1 MKQFFKFMFASF
13 AGTLLTIILIMIVFA
28 GMMASLA
35 KLTQKESVSIKPHT
49 VLHIK
54 WTTPI
59 RDRSSQN
66 PFEAFDFN
74 TMKPNKPVGL
84 NDILKNIDK
93 AAVDPNVAGLFLD
106 MESIPA
112 GIATTEEIRNKLL
125 DFKKSGKFIVS
136 YANNYDQKA
145 YYLATVADKIYLNPE
160 GLVLFKGLSAQVMF
174 LKNLLDKLDV
184 KMQIIRGPNNKFKSA
199 VEPLMLDKMSA
210 ANREQTKVLLN
221 SIWEK
226 LLKSLSSSRKIPV
239 AELNRMADK
248 LEVSTAQ
255 KALKYHFVDG
265 LLYRD
270 QVLDS
275 LKKDAGIKASS
286 KLASVSFAKY
296 TGVKPRVKK
305 ETKKVNRNSVAVI
318 YALGEISQGTSKDN
332 AIGSATLAK
341 AISEARVNKHVKA
354 IVMRV
359 NSPGGDAQASE
370 IIRREVELAKKAKP
384 FIVSMGDVAASG
396 GYWISTEGQKLFAQP
411 TTITG
416 SIGVFGI
423 IPNFQGL
430 MNKKLGITFDK
441 VMTNKNSD
449 FVDVMSPM
457 NDLQKAK
464 LNEGINR
471 IYDHFTSLV
480 ARTRHLRKSYVDS
493 IARGRVWSG
502 QDALKLGLVDT
513 IGGLQSAITYAA
525 KRGKVGENFRI
536 TEYPKRKE
544 FFQQLMEEL
553 SGKAQARILGYELG
567 DYKTYF
573 DNIKTLKAMK
583 GVQAR
588 MPFFMQIQ

>member
-1 MKQFFKFMFASF
+1 MFASF

-35 KLTQKESVSIKPHT
+35 KMTEKEGVSIKPHT
-49 VLHIK
+49 VLQIK
-54 WTTPI
+54 WKTPI
-59 RDRSSQN
+59 LDRSSQN
-66 PFEAFDFN
+66 PFEAFDFS
-74 TMKPNKPVGL
+74 TMKAKKPVGL
-84 NDILKNIDK
+84 NDILKNLDK
-93 AAVDPNVAGLFLD
+93 ASKDPNVAGIFLD
-106 MESIPA
+106 METIPA

-160 GLVLFKGLSAQVMF
+160 GLVLFKGLNAQVMF
-174 LKNLLDKLDV
+174 MKNLLEKLDV

-199 VEPLMLDKMSA
+199 VEPLMYDKMSA

-221 SIWEK
+221 SIWGK
-226 LLKSLSSSRKIPV
+226 ILKSLSETRKIPV
-239 AELNRMADK
+239 SKLNQLADQLALSNAK
-248 LEVSTAQ
+248 QALE
-255 KALKYHFVDG
+255 YHFVDG

-270 QVLDS
+270 QMIDS
-275 LKKDAGIKASS
+275 LKKDAGIKADA
-286 KLASVSFAKY
+286 KLASVSFGKY
-296 TGVKPRVKK
+296 LNVKSNVKK
-305 ETKKVNRNSVAVI
+305 ESKKINRNSVAVI
-318 YALGEISQGTSKDN
+318 YALGEISQGKAKDN
-332 AIGSATLAK
+332 AIGSATLAE
-341 AISEARVNKHVKA
+341 AIRQARTNKHVKA

-384 FIVSMGDVAASG
+384 FVVSMGDVAASG
-396 GYWISTEGQKLFAQP
+396 GYWISTEGQKIFAQP

-423 IPNFQGL
+423 IPNFKGL

-441 VMTNKNSD
+441 VMTNKNAD
-449 FVDVMSPM
+449 FIDVMSPM

-464 LNEGINR
+464 LNASISR
-471 IYDHFTSLV
+471 IYDNFTSLV
-480 ARTRHLRKSYVDS
+480 ARTRHLRKTYVDS

-513 IGGLQSAITYAA
+513 IGGLQSAIAFAA
-525 KRGKVGENFRI
+525 KKADVGKNYRI

-553 SGKAQARILGYELG
+553 SGQAQARILSRELG

-573 DNIKTLKAMK
+573 DDLKTLKAMK

>member
-1 MKQFFKFMFASF
+1 MFASF
-13 AGTLLTIILIMIVFA
+13 AGTLLTIILIMVVFA

-35 KLTQKESVSIKPHT
+35 KMTEKEHVSIKPHT
-49 VLHIK
+49 VLHIRWK
-54 WTTPI
+54 TPI
-59 RDRSSQN
+59 LDRTSQN
-66 PFEAFDFN
+66 PFESFDFS
-74 TMKPNKPVGL
+74 TMKANKPVGL
-84 NDILKNIDK
+84 NDILKNLDK
-93 AAVDPNVAGLFLD
+93 AAADPNVAGIFLD
-106 MESIPA
+106 MESVPA

-160 GLVLFKGLSAQVMF
+160 GLVLFKGLNAQVMF

-184 KMQIIRGPNNKFKSA
+184 NMQIIRGPNNKFKSA
-199 VEPLMLDKMSA
+199 VEPLMYDKMSA
-210 ANREQTKVLLN
+210 ANRRQTLDLLN
-221 SIWEK
+221 SIWAKMLEN
-226 LLKSLSSSRKIPV
+226 LSETRKVPV
-239 AELNRMADK
+239 GQLNRLADD
-248 LEVSTAQ
+248 L
-255 KALKYHFVDG
+255 ALSDAKQAMKYHFVDG

-270 QVLDS
+270 QLIDS
-275 LKKDAGIKASS
+275 LKKDAGIKGDE
-286 KLASVSFAKY
+286 KLASIDFGPY
-296 TGVKPRVKK
+296 TGVRSAIKK
-305 ETKKVNRNSVAVI
+305 EKKKVNRNSVAVI
-318 YALGEISQGTSKDN
+318 YALGEISQGKSKDH
-332 AIGSATLAK
+332 AIGSATLAE
-341 AISEARVNKHVKA
+341 AIRQARTNKHVKA

-423 IPNFQGL
+423 IPNLQGL

-441 VMTNKNSD
+441 VMTNKNAD
-449 FVDVMSPM
+449 FVDVMAPM

-464 LNEGINR
+464 LNASISR

-513 IGGLQSAITYAA
+513 IGGLQSAIAYAA
-525 KRGKVGENFRI
+525 KQGKVGENFRI

-553 SGKAQARILGYELG
+553 SGQAQARILGYELG

>member
-1 MKQFFKFMFASF
+1 MFASF

-28 GMMASLA
+28 GMVASLA
-35 KLTQKESVSIKPHT
+35 KMTEKESVRIKPHT
-49 VLHIK
+49 VLQIK

-59 RDRSSQN
+59 LDRSSQN
-66 PFEAFDFN
+66 PFEAFDFT
-74 TMKPNKPVGL
+74 TMKANKPVGL
-84 NDILKNIDK
+84 NDILKNLDK
-93 AAVDPNVAGLFLD
+93 AATDPDVAGIFLD

-160 GLVLFKGLSAQVMF
+160 GLVLFKGLNAQVMF
-174 LKNLLDKLDV
+174 MKNLLEKLDI
-184 KMQIIRGPNNKFKSA
+184 KMQIIRGPNNKYKSA
-199 VEPLMLDKMSA
+199 VEPLMYDKMSA

-221 SIWEK
+221 SIWGKILE
-226 LLKSLSSSRKIPV
+226 SLSETRKIPV
-239 AELNRMADK
+239 TQLNQLADQLALSDAK
-248 LEVSTAQ
+248 QALE
-255 KALKYHFVDG
+255 YHFVDG

-270 QVLDS
+270 QVIDS
-275 LKKDAGIKASS
+275 LKKDAAIKADA
-286 KLASVSFAKY
+286 KLASVSFRKY
-296 TGVKPRVKK
+296 TGVKVRVKK

-318 YALGEISQGTSKDN
+318 YALGEISQGKSKDN
-332 AIGSATLAK
+332 AIGSATLAE
-341 AISEARVNKHVKA
+341 AIRQARTNKHVKA

-370 IIRREVELAKKAKP
+370 IIRREVELAKKTKP

-423 IPNFQGL
+423 IPNLQGL

-441 VMTNKNSD
+441 VMTNKNAD
-449 FVDVMSPM
+449 FIDVMSPM

-464 LNEGINR
+464 LNASISR
-471 IYDHFTSLV
+471 IYDNFTSLV
-480 ARTRHLRKSYVDS
+480 ARTRHLRKTYVDS

-513 IGGLQSAITYAA
+513 IGGLQSAIAYAA
-525 KRGKVGENFRI
+525 KKAEMKKGFRI

-553 SGKAQARILGYELG
+553 SGQAQARILGRELG

-573 DNIKTLKAMK
+573 DDINTLKAMK

-588 MPFFMQIQ
+588 MPFFMQIR

>member
-1 MKQFFKFMFASF
+1 MFASF
-13 AGTLLTIILIMIVFA
+13 AGTLLTIILIMVVFA

-35 KLTQKESVSIKPHT
+35 KMTEKEHVSIKPHT
-49 VLHIK
+49 VLHIRWK
-54 WTTPI
+54 TPI
-59 RDRSSQN
+59 LDRTSQN
-66 PFEAFDFN
+66 PFESFDFS
-74 TMKPNKPVGL
+74 TMKANKPVGL
-84 NDILKNIDK
+84 NDILKNLDK
-93 AAVDPNVAGLFLD
+93 AAADPNVAGIFLD
-106 MESIPA
+106 MESVPA

-160 GLVLFKGLSAQVMF
+160 GLVLFKGLNAQVMF

-184 KMQIIRGPNNKFKSA
+184 NMQIIRGPNNKFKSA
-199 VEPLMLDKMSA
+199 VEPLMYDKMSA
-210 ANREQTKVLLN
+210 ANRRQTLDLLN
-221 SIWEK
+221 SIWAKMLEN
-226 LLKSLSSSRKIPV
+226 LSETRKVPV
-239 AELNRMADK
+239 GQLNRLADD
-248 LEVSTAQ
+248 L
-255 KALKYHFVDG
+255 ALSDAKQAMKYHFVDG

-270 QVLDS
+270 QLIDS
-275 LKKDAGIKASS
+275 LKKDAGIKGDE
-286 KLASVSFAKY
+286 KLASIDFGPY
-296 TGVKPRVKK
+296 TGVRSAIKK
-305 ETKKVNRNSVAVI
+305 EKKKVNRNSVAVI
-318 YALGEISQGTSKDN
+318 YALGEISQGKSKDH
-332 AIGSATLAK
+332 AIGSATLAE
-341 AISEARVNKHVKA
+341 AIRQARTNKHVKA

-423 IPNFQGL
+423 IPNLQGL

-441 VMTNKNSD
+441 VMTNKNAD
-449 FVDVMSPM
+449 FVDVMAPM

-464 LNEGINR
+464 LNASISR

-480 ARTRHLRKSYVDS
+480 ARTRHLRKTYVDS

-513 IGGLQSAITYAA
+513 IGGLQSAIAYAA
-525 KRGKVGENFRI
+525 KQGKVGENFRI

-553 SGKAQARILGYELG
+553 SGQAQARILGYELG

>member
-13 AGTLLTIILIMIVFA
+13 AGTLLTIVLVMIVVA

-35 KLTQKESVSIKPHT
+35 KLTQKERASIKPHT
-49 VLHIK
+49 VLQIK
-54 WTTPI
+54 WKAPI
-59 RDRSSQN
+59 LDRSSQN
-66 PFEAFDFN
+66 PFEAFDFK
-74 TMKPNKPVGL
+74 TMKATKPVGL
-84 NDILKNIDK
+84 NDILKNLDK
-93 AAVDPNVAGLFLD
+93 AAADPNVAGIFLD

-136 YANNYDQKA
+136 YANNFDQKA
-145 YYLATVADKIYLNPE
+145 YYLATAADKIYLNPE

-174 LKNLLDKLDV
+174 LKNLLNKLDV

-221 SIWEK
+221 SVWGK
-226 LLKSLSSSRKIPV
+226 LLESLSSSRNIPV
-239 AELNRMADK
+239 SKLNSLADN
-248 LEVSTAQ
+248 LGVSSAQ
-255 KALKYHFVDG
+255 KALEYHFVDG

-275 LKKDAGIKASS
+275 LKKDAGIKADD
-286 KLASVSFAKY
+286 KLVSIRFGDYLNVKSLGKQKAK
-296 TGVKPRVKK
+296 KI
-305 ETKKVNRNSVAVI
+305 NRNSVAVI
-318 YALGEISQGTSKDN
+318 YALGEISQGKSKDN
-332 AIGSATLAK
+332 NIGSATLAE
-341 AISEARVNKHVKA
+341 AIRQARTNKHVKA

-384 FIVSMGDVAASG
+384 FVVSMGDLAASG
-396 GYWISTEGQKLFAQP
+396 GYWISTEGQKIFAQP

-423 IPNFQGL
+423 IPNFKGL

-441 VMTNKNSD
+441 VMTNKNAD
-449 FVDVMSPM
+449 FIDVMSPM

-464 LNEGINR
+464 LNASISR
-471 IYDHFTSLV
+471 IYDNFTSLV
-480 ARTRHLRKSYVDS
+480 ARTRQLRKTYVDS

-513 IGGLQSAITYAA
+513 IGGLQSAIAFAA
-525 KRGKVGENFRI
+525 KKADMGKNYRI

-553 SGKAQARILGYELG
+553 SGQAQARILGRELG

-573 DNIKTLKAMK
+573 DDIKTLKAMK